1 MIHSASSICLQIP
14 THLQEDPF
22 AIRYP
27 AMRTAKSFNLFCLA
41 FISLSFA
48 TSTPAQTA
56 APPAS
61 SLPFSLKPL
70 GHNIYA
76 AIDDAKGDAGANA
89 GFIIGDES
97 VLVVDTFENAEA
109 AKLLLAEI
117 RKLTQL
123 PIKFVVNTHYH
134 LDHVAGNSI
143 FTKEGAVVLAHRNVR
158 TWIHTENLKFF
169 AKDIKPEERALVE
182 GLASPAIVYD
192 SDVEIFLGSRRIRV
206 RTFPGHTGGD
216 SVVIIPDTQV
226 TFCGDLFW
234 RNTLPNLID
243 ASTDLWINTLPKITG
258 EFPQGTYVPGHGDVG
273 NAADVNAFRGYLTD
287 VRALVAGPVKEG
299 KSGDALVN
307 AVLPQ
312 LKEKYG
318 KWDFFEDFA
327 KSDILDTAVE
337 LRGDKKIPRPEK

>member
-1 MIHSASSICLQIP
+1 MRIARLLNALFLFSFSFL
-14 THLQEDPF
+14 F
-22 AIRYP
+22 AAAAR
-27 AMRTAKSFNLFCLA
+27 
-41 FISLSFA
+41 
-48 TSTPAQTA
+48 AQTA
-56 APPAS
+56 PQPANP
-61 SLPFSLKPL
+61 LPFTLKPL

-89 GFIIGDES
+89 GFAIGDDG
-97 VLVVDTFENAEA
+97 VLIVDSFENPEA

-134 LDHVAGNSI
+134 LDHVAGNSV

-169 AKDIKPEERALVE
+169 GKDIKPEQKALVE
-182 GLASPAIVYD
+182 GLVSPAVVYD
-192 SDVEIFLGSRRIRV
+192 SDIEIFLGTRRIHV

-216 SVVIIPDTQV
+216 SVVTIPDAQV
-226 TFCGDLFW
+226 AFCGDLFW

-243 ASTDLWINTLPKITG
+243 ASTDLWINTLSKISA
-258 EFPQGTYVPGHGDVG
+258 EFPQSTFVPGHGDVG
-273 NAADVNAFRGYLTD
+273 TAADVTAFRGYLAD
-287 VRALVAGPVKEG
+287 LRGMVAGPVKEG

-318 KWDFFEDFA
+318 KWDFFVDFA
-327 KSDILDTAVE
+327 KSDILDMAAE
-337 LRGDKKIPRPEK
+337 LRGDKKIPRPESETPPPAH

>member
-1 MIHSASSICLQIP
+1 
-14 THLQEDPF
+14 
-22 AIRYP
+22 
-27 AMRTAKSFNLFCLA
+27 MRIAKSFNVLCLLFL
-41 FISLSFA
+41 SLSFVGH
-48 TSTPAQTA
+48 THAQTA
-56 APPAS
+56 AQPAS
-61 SLPFSLKPL
+61 SLPFTLKPL

-76 AIDDAKGDAGANA
+76 AIDDARGDAGANA
-89 GFIIGDES
+89 GFVIGDDS
-97 VLVVDTFENAEA
+97 VLVVDTFENHEA

-169 AKDIKPEERALVE
+169 GKDIKPEQKAFVE
-182 GLASPAIVYD
+182 GLVSPAIVYD
-192 SDVEIFLGSRRIRV
+192 SDVEIFLGARRIRV

-216 SVVIIPDTQV
+216 SVVTIPDAQV
-226 TFCGDLFW
+226 AFCGDLFW

-243 ASTDLWINTLPKITG
+243 ASTDLWISTLPKVAG
-258 EFPQGTYVPGHGDVG
+258 EFPQGTFVPGHGDVG
-273 NAADVNAFRGYLTD
+273 NAADVNAFRAYLTD
-287 VRALVAGPVKEG
+287 VRALVAGPVREG
-299 KSGDALVN
+299 KSGDVLVN

-327 KSDILDTAVE
+327 KSDILDTAAE
-337 LRGDKKIPRPEK
+337 LRGDKKILRPEK

>member
-1 MIHSASSICLQIP
+1 MRFATLLNGLCLVS
-14 THLQEDPF
+14 L
-22 AIRYP
+22 
-27 AMRTAKSFNLFCLA
+27 
-41 FISLSFA
+41 SLSFVA
-48 TSTPAQTA
+48 RTPAQKA
-56 APPAS
+56 APSVSP
-61 SLPFSLKPL
+61 LLFTLKPL

-89 GFIIGDES
+89 GFVIGDDS
-97 VLVVDTFENAEA
+97 VLVVDTFENPDA

-169 AKDIKPEERALVE
+169 GKDIKPEQRALVE

-192 SDVEIFLGSRRIRV
+192 SDVEVFLGSRRIRI

-216 SVVIIPDTQV
+216 SVVTIPDAQV
-226 TFCGDLFW
+226 AFCGDLFW

-243 ASTDLWINTLPKITG
+243 ASTDLWINTLPKIAG
-258 EFPQGTYVPGHGDVG
+258 EFPQGTFVPGHGDLG
-273 NAADVNAFRGYLTD
+273 NSADLGAFRGYLTD
-287 VRALVAGPVKEG
+287 LRAMVAGPVKEG
-299 KSGDALVN
+299 KSGGDLVS

-327 KSDILDTAVE
+327 KSDILDTAAE
-337 LRGDKKIPRPEK
+337 LRGDKKIPQPEK

>member
-1 MIHSASSICLQIP
+1 MRIAKVLNVVSLVFLSLH
-14 THLQEDPF
+14 F
-22 AIRYP
+22 A
-27 AMRTAKSFNLFCLA
+27 ADAHTQ
-41 FISLSFA
+41 
-48 TSTPAQTA
+48 TTPQ
-56 APPAS
+56 PAS
-61 SLPFSLKPL
+61 SLPFTLKPL
-70 GHNIYA
+70 GRSIYA

-89 GFIIGDES
+89 GFVIGDDG
-97 VLVVDTFENAEA
+97 VLVVDTFENPEA

-117 RKLTQL
+117 RKLTPF

-169 AKDIKPEERALVE
+169 GKDIQPEQKTLVE
-182 GLASPAIVYD
+182 GLALPTIVYD
-192 SDVEIFLGSRRIRV
+192 SDVEVFLGSRRVRV

-216 SVVIIPDTQV
+216 SVVTIPDAQV
-226 TFCGDLFW
+226 AFCGDLFW

-243 ASTDLWINTLPKITG
+243 ASTDLWINTLPKIAG
-258 EFPQGTYVPGHGDVG
+258 EFPQGTFVPGHGDVG
-273 NAADVNAFRGYLTD
+273 NAADVSAFRGYLTD
-287 VRALVAGPVKEG
+287 VRAIVAGPVKEG

-318 KWDFFEDFA
+318 KWDFFDDFA
-327 KSDILDTAVE
+327 KSDVLDTAAE